1 MFEGQGISLLVSA
14 INSGQETEELEKL
27 VAKQLEENISN
38 EDFYEKIPLPIITK
52 IVKAYDKEMPLE
64 MAQQLL
70 TMSSN
75 KYGPDAVCLL
85 PYIKIAK
92 IGSEGAIHLLQC
104 IKNVPLIDELR
115 AEAAPAVGDKSNPTK
130 VFVDFPASANV
141 QLVFRPAPNP

>member
-1 MFEGQGISLLVSA
+1 MFEEQGISLLVSA
-14 INSGQETEELEKL
+14 LNSGQDTEELEKL
-27 VAKQLEENISN
+27 VAKQLEKNISN
-38 EDFYEKIPLPIITK
+38 EDFYEKLPLPIITK

-75 KYGPDAVCLL
+75 RYGPDAICLL
-85 PYIKIAK
+85 PYINIGK
-92 IGSEGAIHLLQC
+92 IGNEAAIHLLQC
-104 IKNVPLIDELR
+104 IKNVPVINELHV
-115 AEAAPAVGDKSNPTK
+115 EKSPAVGDKTNPTK